1 MSGVTTLSNT
11 VKLPATS
18 AFLTH
23 TAGTAGALK
32 ISSDLGYVEVEDI
45 RFIGNSIGVNGAAD
59 LIGLTSSDVTLKGD
73 LKINDGTND
82 KFVVSASSGNT
93 EVSGSLGVALNFK
106 VGTSTAR
113 TFQVTAGDGS
123 LAIGSSSV
131 FMVDGT
137 SGDTVTNGKLAV
149 GGSAPAGNTKTLYV
163 TGAVETSTSLTAG
176 TTLTVGTDADIGGN
190 TEMTGTLSV
199 GGTHAD
205 TDKEL
210 YVNGDIESTATLVV
224 GTDAS
229 VGGNTVLSGTLNA
242 GATTLT
248 STLDVT
254 GNTEMTGT
262 LSVGGTHADT
272 DKELYVNGD
281 IEATATLEVNGG
293 ATTLSST
300 LDVTGNTEMTGTLSV
315 GGTHADTS
323 NGAVRERRHR
333 GHRHPPPRIGGATLT
348 LSSTLDVTGN
358 TEMTGTL
365 SVGGTHADTS
375 KELYVNGD
383 IETTATLEVGG
394 ATTLS
399 DTLDVSGV
407 TTLSNTVKLPATSA
421 FLTHTAGTAGA
432 LKISSDLGYV
442 EVEDIR
448 FIGNSIGVNGAAD
461 LIGLTSSD
469 VTLKGDLKINDGTN
483 DKFVVSASSGNT
495 EVSGSLGVA
504 LNFKVGTSTART
516 FQVTA
521 GDGSLAIGSS
531 SVFMVDG
538 TSGDTVTNGKLAV
551 GGSAPAGNTK
561 TLYVTG
567 AVETSTSLTAGTTL
581 TLERM
586 RTSGETPR

>member
-1 MSGVTTLSNT
+1 IETTATLEVGGATTLSDTLDVSGVTTLSNT

-210 YVNGDIESTATLVV
+210 
-224 GTDAS
+224 
-229 VGGNTVLSGTLNA
+229 
-242 GATTLT
+242 
-248 STLDVT
+248 
-254 GNTEMTGT
+254 
-262 LSVGGTHADT
+262 
-272 DKELYVNGD
+272 
-281 IEATATLEVNGG
+281 
-293 ATTLSST
+293 
-300 LDVTGNTEMTGTLSV
+300 
-315 GGTHADTS
+315 
-323 NGAVRERRHR
+323 
-333 GHRHPPPRIGGATLT
+333 
-348 LSSTLDVTGN
+348 
-358 TEMTGTL
+358 
-365 SVGGTHADTS
+365 
-375 KELYVNGD
+375 
-383 IETTATLEVGG
+383 
-394 ATTLS
+394 
-399 DTLDVSGV
+399 
-407 TTLSNTVKLPATSA
+407 
-421 FLTHTAGTAGA
+421 
-432 LKISSDLGYV
+432 
-442 EVEDIR
+442 
-448 FIGNSIGVNGAAD
+448 
-461 LIGLTSSD
+461 
-469 VTLKGDLKINDGTN
+469 
-483 DKFVVSASSGNT
+483 
-495 EVSGSLGVA
+495 
-504 LNFKVGTSTART
+504 
-516 FQVTA
+516 
-521 GDGSLAIGSS
+521 
-531 SVFMVDG
+531 
-538 TSGDTVTNGKLAV
+538 
-551 GGSAPAGNTK
+551 
-561 TLYVTG
+561 
-567 AVETSTSLTAGTTL
+567 
-581 TLERM
+581 
-586 RTSGETPR
+586 

>member
-1 MSGVTTLSNT
+1 MNGDIEATATLEVGGATKLLSDTLDHVSGVTTLSNT

-82 KFVVSASSGNT
+82 MFVVSASSGNT

-205 TDKEL
+205 T
-210 YVNGDIESTATLVV
+210 N
-224 GTDAS
+224 
-229 VGGNTVLSGTLNA
+229 
-242 GATTLT
+242 
-248 STLDVT
+248 
-254 GNTEMTGT
+254 
-262 LSVGGTHADT
+262 
-272 DKELYVNGD
+272 KELYVNGD
-281 IEATATLEVNGG
+281 IEATATLEVGG

-315 GGTHADTS
+315 DMPTPPRSCTTKKLNGRHRVHRHSCGGNRRVCRRQHRAGTLNAGATVEHSGRHGQHRDDRDSFRGRHACRHHQ
-323 NGAVRERRHR
+323 GAVRERRHR
-333 GHRHPPPRIGGATLT
+333 GHRHPGG
-348 LSSTLDVTGN
+348 GN
-358 TEMTGTL
+358 
-365 SVGGTHADTS
+365 
-375 KELYVNGD
+375 
-383 IETTATLEVGG
+383 
-394 ATTLS
+394 
-399 DTLDVSGV
+399 
-407 TTLSNTVKLPATSA
+407 
-421 FLTHTAGTAGA
+421 
-432 LKISSDLGYV
+432 
-442 EVEDIR
+442 
-448 FIGNSIGVNGAAD
+448 
-461 LIGLTSSD
+461 
-469 VTLKGDLKINDGTN
+469 
-483 DKFVVSASSGNT
+483 
-495 EVSGSLGVA
+495 
-504 LNFKVGTSTART
+504 
-516 FQVTA
+516 
-521 GDGSLAIGSS
+521 
-531 SVFMVDG
+531 
-538 TSGDTVTNGKLAV
+538 
-551 GGSAPAGNTK
+551 
-561 TLYVTG
+561 
-567 AVETSTSLTAGTTL
+567 
-581 TLERM
+581 
-586 RTSGETPR
+586 